1 MIVLQFDDV
10 CETRFPELSSVGGSD
25 AVFASVRNM
34 VTVNWPTA
42 HGRKLEKITT
52 KNDVNPTEELLWLS
66 LESTQPIV

>member
-1 MIVLQFDDV
+1 
-10 CETRFPELSSVGGSD
+10 
-25 AVFASVRNM
+25 M